1 MPAATLGAMSTTVK
15 PSRATAV
22 PSTMRRW
29 PAALTLAVAAPLI
42 AEISLGSLPVSK
54 AWMLLFFGYIYSA
67 AALLIREAVRRR
79 RLGVGSMLALG
90 LAFGLLE
97 EGLALGSLT
106 STTLYPW
113 ADWAPQLLGFHT
125 AYSLWVLPYH
135 AVFSI
140 ALPVAIVD
148 LIFPR
153 LKAEPYL
160 RTRGIVAWAIAL
172 VLGLGVIRLALIWM
186 DPAHVNSAPHLI
198 VVAAL
203 ATGLIIGGL
212 SRHPRV
218 RLDRPVPPRPWLL
231 AVLGA
236 VSVAGYFALL
246 WRLPGAPHSA
256 YLPDRLAWLAPVLA
270 LVLLAAASIICR
282 RWSSNTRWSATHT
295 ASLVAGALPAHS
307 LLGLIAIPMG
317 TLDRALLAAIMVGE
331 VAFGIW
337 LVHRARS
344 GTSDDPA

>member
-1 MPAATLGAMSTTVK
+1 MSITVK
-15 PSRATAV
+15 PSGATGV
-22 PSTMRRW
+22 RSTVRRW
-29 PAALTLAVAAPLI
+29 PAVLALAVAAPLI

-54 AWMLLFFGYIYSA
+54 AWMLLVFGYIYSA
-67 AALLIREAVRRR
+67 GALLIREAIRRR
-79 RLGVGSMLALG
+79 RLAVGSMLALG
-90 LAFGLLE
+90 LAFGLME

-106 STTLYPW
+106 STTLYPV
-113 ADWAPQLLGFHT
+113 ADWAPRLLGFNT

-140 ALPVAIVD
+140 AVPVAIVD

-172 VLGLGVIRLALIWM
+172 VLGLAVIRLALIWM
-186 DPAHVNSAPHLI
+186 DPEHVNSAPHLI
-198 VVAAL
+198 VIAAL

-212 SRHPRV
+212 SRAPEV

-231 AVLGA
+231 VVLGA

-270 LVLLAAASIICR
+270 LILLAAASNICR
-282 RWSSNTRWSATHT
+282 RCSSSTRWSATHT
-295 ASLVAGALPAHS
+295 AAVVAGALPAHS
-307 LLGLIAIPMG
+307 LLGLIAIPIG
-317 TLDRALLAAIMVGE
+317 TLDRVLLGAIMVGE

>member
-1 MPAATLGAMSTTVK
+1 MK

-22 PSTMRRW
+22 PPTVRRW
-29 PAALTLAVAAPLI
+29 PAVLTLAIAAPLI

-54 AWMLLFFGYIYSA
+54 AWMLLFFGSIYSA
-67 AALLIREAVRRR
+67 AALLIREAVRCRH
-79 RLGVGSMLALG
+79 LGVGSMLALG
-90 LAFGLLE
+90 LAFGLVE
-97 EGLALGSLT
+97 EGLALGSMT
-106 STTLYPW
+106 STTLYPV
-113 ADWAPQLLGFHT
+113 ADWAPRLLGFNT
-125 AYSLWVLPYH
+125 AYSVWVPPYH

-140 ALPVAIVD
+140 VVPVAIVD

-186 DPAHVNSAPHLI
+186 DPKHVNSAPHLI

-203 ATGLIIGGL
+203 AIGLIIGGL
-212 SRHPRV
+212 SSHRVV
-218 RLDRPVPPRPWLL
+218 RLDRPVPRPWLL
-231 AVLGA
+231 VVLGA

-256 YLPDRLAWLAPVLA
+256 YLPDRLAWLVPVLA

-282 RWSSNTRWSATHT
+282 RWSSSTHWSATHT
-295 ASLVAGALPAHS
+295 AALVAGALPAHS

-317 TLDRALLAAIMVGE
+317 TLDRGLLAAIMVGE
-331 VAFGIW
+331 VAFGMW
-337 LVHRARS
+337 LVHRARNR
-344 GTSDDPA
+344 TSDDPA

>member
-1 MPAATLGAMSTTVK
+1 
-15 PSRATAV
+15 
-22 PSTMRRW
+22 
-29 PAALTLAVAAPLI
+29 
-42 AEISLGSLPVSK
+42 
-54 AWMLLFFGYIYSA
+54 MLLFFGYIYSA
-67 AALLIREAVRRR
+67 GALLIREAVRRR
-79 RLGVGSMLALG
+79 HLGVGSMLALG
-90 LAFGLLE
+90 LAFGLVE

-106 STTLYPW
+106 STTLYPV
-113 ADWAPQLLGFHT
+113 ADWAPRLLGFNT

-140 ALPVAIVD
+140 VLPVAIVD

-160 RTRGIVAWAIAL
+160 RTRGVVAWAIAL

-186 DPAHVNSAPHLI
+186 DPEHVNSAPHLI

-203 ATGLIIGGL
+203 ATGLMIGGL
-212 SRHPRV
+212 SMHPEV
-218 RLDRPVPPRPWLL
+218 RLDRPVPRHWLL
-231 AVLGA
+231 VVLGA
-236 VSVAGYFALL
+236 VGVAGYFALL

-282 RWSSNTRWSATHT
+282 RWSGSTRWSATHT
-295 ASLVAGALPAHS
+295 AALVAGALPAHS

-317 TLDRALLAAIMVGE
+317 TLDRVLLAAIMVAE

-337 LVHRARS
+337 LVHRGRS